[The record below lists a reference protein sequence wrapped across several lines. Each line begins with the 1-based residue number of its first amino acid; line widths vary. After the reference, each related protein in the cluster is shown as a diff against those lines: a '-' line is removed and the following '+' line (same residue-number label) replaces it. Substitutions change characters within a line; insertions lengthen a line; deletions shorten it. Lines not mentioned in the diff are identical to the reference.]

1 MKHIDLEQF
10 AGGKLSVQLNKAL
23 EKITE
28 NVQDPNTDA
37 QKVRKINVS
46 ISFRPN
52 DERNFVAT
60 TVETKLSLAPELGAT
75 TALSMGRDLRT
86 GEVEAVEIFNQIPGQ
101 MNVDDVI
108 DQEEDETPKAFD
120 PDTGEIYEPS
130 NKVIDLRKAIEKI
143 EELTDSAREP
153 HVVKIAG
160 KTYCD
165 KSMSRYDREE
175 FAEPLTATSLNSLI
189 DYISGKSEELRE
201 SMIIH
206 VESPTRV
213 RLLSGLTQERNR
225 EELFRVGT
233 NPNGFDFDHYYDQ
246 EAFVI
251 NMQTAFKQSDETEL
265 ILSVAGNVEN
275 KTVANYGDD
284 GVSQK
289 ATITKG
295 IAGKE
300 DVIVPNPV
308 TLRPYRTFLEVDQ
321 PESKF
326 IFRIRE
332 GSDGQPM
339 FKLVEADGG
348 LWKYEAVDAI
358 KKYLTENLPGELLK
372 VITIIG

>member
-1 MKHIDLEQF
+1 MD
-10 AGGKLSVQLNKAL
+10 
-23 EKITE
+23 
-28 NVQDPNTDA
+28 NT
-37 QKVRKINVS
+37 
-46 ISFRPN
+46 F
-52 DERNFVAT
+52 
-60 TVETKLSLAPELGAT
+60 
-75 TALSMGRDLRT
+75 LR
-86 GEVEAVEIFNQIPGQ
+86 E
-101 MNVDDVI
+101 
-108 DQEEDETPKAFD
+108 
-120 PDTGEIYEPS
+120 
-130 NKVIDLRKAIEKI
+130 AIEKI

-175 FAEPLTATSLNSLI
+175 FSEPLTATSLNSLI

-206 VESPTRV
+206 VESPTKV

-308 TLRPYRTFLEVDQ
+308 TLRPYRTFLEVEQ

-358 KKYLTENLPGELLK
+358 KKYLTVSLPEELLK

>member
-1 MKHIDLEQF
+1 MD
-10 AGGKLSVQLNKAL
+10 
-23 EKITE
+23 
-28 NVQDPNTDA
+28 NT
-37 QKVRKINVS
+37 
-46 ISFRPN
+46 F
-52 DERNFVAT
+52 
-60 TVETKLSLAPELGAT
+60 
-75 TALSMGRDLRT
+75 LR
-86 GEVEAVEIFNQIPGQ
+86 E
-101 MNVDDVI
+101 
-108 DQEEDETPKAFD
+108 
-120 PDTGEIYEPS
+120 
-130 NKVIDLRKAIEKI
+130 AIEKI

-165 KSMSRYDREE
+165 KSMSRYDKEE

-225 EELFRVGT
+225 EELLRADT

-300 DVIVPNPV
+300 DSPDC
-308 TLRPYRTFLEVDQ
+308 RYHFSSWRKRQ
-321 PESKF
+321 
-326 IFRIRE
+326 
-332 GSDGQPM
+332 
-339 FKLVEADGG
+339 
-348 LWKYEAVDAI
+348 
-358 KKYLTENLPGELLK
+358 PGETGTDCRTVFFRK
-372 VITIIG
+372 DQFFSQIIYSAFCSWSEAASHCCG

>member
-1 MKHIDLEQF
+1 MKHINLEQF

-108 DQEEDETPKAFD
+108 D
-120 PDTGEIYEPS
+120 
-130 NKVIDLRKAIEKI
+130 
-143 EELTDSAREP
+143 
-153 HVVKIAG
+153 
-160 KTYCD
+160 
-165 KSMSRYDREE
+165 
-175 FAEPLTATSLNSLI
+175 
-189 DYISGKSEELRE
+189 YISGKSEELRE

-206 VESPTRV
+206 VESPTKV
-213 RLLSGLTQERNR
+213 RLLSGLTNERNR

-308 TLRPYRTFLEVDQ
+308 TLRPYRTFLEVEQ

-358 KKYLTENLPGELLK
+358 KKYLTENLPEELLK

>member
-1 MKHIDLEQF
+1 MKHINLEQF
-10 AGGKLSVQLNKAL
+10 AGGKLSVQLNKTL

-130 NKVIDLRKAIEKI
+130 NKVIDLREAIEKI

-153 HVVKIAG
+153 HVVEIAG

-308 TLRPYRTFLEVDQ
+308 TLRPYRTFLEVEQ

-326 IFRIRE
+326 IFRISE
-332 GSDGQPM
+332 GSNGEPL

-348 LWKYEAVDAI
+348 LWKYESVDAI
-358 KKYLTENLPGELLK
+358 KKYLTENLPEELLK

>member
-1 MKHIDLEQF
+1 MD
-10 AGGKLSVQLNKAL
+10 
-23 EKITE
+23 
-28 NVQDPNTDA
+28 NT
-37 QKVRKINVS
+37 
-46 ISFRPN
+46 F
-52 DERNFVAT
+52 
-60 TVETKLSLAPELGAT
+60 
-75 TALSMGRDLRT
+75 LR
-86 GEVEAVEIFNQIPGQ
+86 E
-101 MNVDDVI
+101 
-108 DQEEDETPKAFD
+108 
-120 PDTGEIYEPS
+120 
-130 NKVIDLRKAIEKI
+130 AIEKI

-175 FAEPLTATSLNSLI
+175 FAEQLTATSLNSLI

-225 EELFRVGT
+225 EELFRVDT

-251 NMQTAFKQSDETEL
+251 NMQTAFKQSDETKL

-308 TLRPYRTFLEVDQ
+308 TLRLMFPTKKPDIDNIAKSILDALNKLAYRDDTQVVTLHMEKHYAENPRVEV
-321 PESKF
+321 E
-326 IFRIRE
+326 IE
-332 GSDGQPM
+332 
-339 FKLVEADGG
+339 E
-348 LWKYEAVDAI
+348 I
-358 KKYLTENLPGELLK
+358 K
-372 VITIIG
+372 

>member
-1 MKHIDLEQF
+1 MD
-10 AGGKLSVQLNKAL
+10 
-23 EKITE
+23 
-28 NVQDPNTDA
+28 NT
-37 QKVRKINVS
+37 
-46 ISFRPN
+46 F
-52 DERNFVAT
+52 
-60 TVETKLSLAPELGAT
+60 
-75 TALSMGRDLRT
+75 LR
-86 GEVEAVEIFNQIPGQ
+86 E
-101 MNVDDVI
+101 
-108 DQEEDETPKAFD
+108 
-120 PDTGEIYEPS
+120 
-130 NKVIDLRKAIEKI
+130 AIEKI

-153 HVVKIAG
+153 HVVEIAG
-160 KTYCD
+160 KIYCD

-175 FAEPLTATSLNSLI
+175 MADPLTATSLNSLI
-189 DYISGKSEELRE
+189 DYISGKSEELRD

-213 RLLSGLTQERNR
+213 SLVSGLTKERNR
-225 EELFRVGT
+225 EKLFRVDT
-233 NPNGFDFDHYYDQ
+233 NPNGFMFDEYYNQ
-246 EAFVI
+246 EQFVI
-251 NMQTAFKQSDETEL
+251 NMQTAFEQSDETAL
-265 ILSVAGNVEN
+265 ILAVAGNVEN

-308 TLRPYRTFLEVDQ
+308 TLRPYRTFLEVEQ

-358 KKYLTENLPGELLK
+358 KKYLTVSLPEELLK

>member
-1 MKHIDLEQF
+1 MD
-10 AGGKLSVQLNKAL
+10 
-23 EKITE
+23 
-28 NVQDPNTDA
+28 NT
-37 QKVRKINVS
+37 
-46 ISFRPN
+46 F
-52 DERNFVAT
+52 
-60 TVETKLSLAPELGAT
+60 
-75 TALSMGRDLRT
+75 LR
-86 GEVEAVEIFNQIPGQ
+86 E
-101 MNVDDVI
+101 
-108 DQEEDETPKAFD
+108 
-120 PDTGEIYEPS
+120 
-130 NKVIDLRKAIEKI
+130 AIEKI

-206 VESPTRV
+206 VESPTKV
-213 RLLSGLTQERNR
+213 RLLSGLTNERNR

-275 KTVANYGDD
+275 KT
-284 GVSQK
+284 
-289 ATITKG
+289 TITKG

-300 DVIVPNPV
+300 DVTVPNPV
-308 TLRPYRTFLEVDQ
+308 TLRPYRTFLEVEQ

-358 KKYLTENLPGELLK
+358 KKYLTENLPEELLK